1 MSQRSFESINY
12 MLRPNKNV
20 ERKLIARTL
29 LRLDPTFAVRDY
41 RYIGLGSMWF
51 TDFVLMHKVVGISD
65 LVTIERQ
72 ISRSKRVAFNKPF
85 GCIDVVMGTAGEK
98 LGEVLNEKRGLVW
111 LDYDGPLRSATSG
124 DLETAVGALSSGSL
138 VLVSVNAKVEQ
149 LSNNKIDDETVS
161 QERYLAEISDVEVT
175 AEMAKR
181 LTRVDFPELVADLIH
196 DRLRA
201 AVLASKPGCEYSP
214 IWTFQYADDA
224 VMVTVGGMIAD
235 QADTERLASCRLSE
249 LPFLSAA
256 KPFEIALPIL
266 TEKEKRSLDRL
277 MPAAARI
284 NAKSLEFELKDAE
297 IEAYRTF
304 YLDYPIFNEM
314 AA

>member
-20 ERKLIARTL
+20 ERKLIARSL
-29 LRLDPTFAVRDY
+29 LRLDPTFSVRDY
-41 RYIGLGSMWF
+41 RYVGLGSMWF

-65 LVTIERQ
+65 LVTIEKQ
-72 ISRSKRVAFNKPF
+72 ISRAKRVAFNKPF
-85 GCIDVVMGTAGEK
+85 GCIDVVMGAAGEK
-98 LGEVLNEKRGLVW
+98 LGQVLNEKRGLVW
-111 LDYDGPLRSATSG
+111 LDYDGPLKSATSG

-138 VLVSVNAKVEQ
+138 ILVSVNAKVEQ
-149 LSNNKIDDETVS
+149 LNNNKVDDETVTP
-161 QERYLAEISDVEVT
+161 ERYLAAVADIEVT
-175 AEMAKR
+175 AEMSKR
-181 LTRVDFPELVADLIH
+181 LTRVDFPELVAELIH

-201 AVLASKPGCEYSP
+201 AVLAYKPGCEYKP
-214 IWTFQYADDA
+214 IWTFEYADDA
-224 VMVTVGGMIAD
+224 VMITVGGMIAD
-235 QADTERLASCRLSE
+235 QVDAERLASCRLSE
-249 LPFLSAA
+249 IPFLSSA

-277 MPAAARI
+277 MPTTARI
-284 NAKSLEFELKDAE
+284 KASSLEFELKDAE

-304 YLDYPIFNEM
+304 YLDYPVFNEM